1 MKRSLLHIGIVLL
14 AFVTG
19 LVAAGLWKFRSRAN
33 QNPQKIAPAA
43 DEQEWPLTKELVSRS
58 LQTHSFRTDK
68 LRRNSNDDIVWRW
81 LKESI
86 SSYPQNWVKLD
97 ISDRESYGVVLYPPT
112 LLEPADVSYYNQQL
126 GETGLPPLEIGKRYL
141 PVNVYQGDIICPS
154 WSGLIE
160 VEDSKL
166 VYFAGSSA

>member
-68 LRRNSNDDIVWRW
+68 LRRNSHDDIVWRW
-81 LKESI
+81 LKQSI

-97 ISDRESYGVVLYPPT
+97 ISDQESYGVVLYPST
-112 LLEPADVSYYNQQL
+112 LLEPSALSYCNQQL
-126 GETGLPPLEIGKRYL
+126 SEKGWPPLEKGKRYL
-141 PVNVYQGDIICPS
+141 PIDVYHGDIICPS
-154 WSGLIE
+154 WSGLIDLE
-160 VEDSKL
+160 QGKL